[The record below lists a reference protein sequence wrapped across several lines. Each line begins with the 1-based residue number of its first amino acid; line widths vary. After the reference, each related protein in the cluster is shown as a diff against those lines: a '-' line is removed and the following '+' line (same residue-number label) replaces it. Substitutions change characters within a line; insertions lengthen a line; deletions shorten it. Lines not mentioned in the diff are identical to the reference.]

1 MFPQERMECGR
12 PGGIQ
17 AQRPGGS
24 IQIPAVVFRI
34 PNPDWREK
42 SCPFECECSSVFQRT
57 GEVGRQKSTSS
68 LDRSFSACILIG
80 SSVISSYSLATLA
93 EPPLYCLRLME
104 PGEFKMLRWIF
115 ASGAGDPLPI
125 PNPRAALRISWIP
138 WSAQY

>member
-1 MFPQERMECGR
+1 MCPPERMEWRR

-57 GEVGRQKSTSS
+57 ADAGRQKSTSS
-68 LDRSFSACILIG
+68 LDRSFSACSLIW
-80 SSVISSYSLATLA
+80 SSVISSYSLVTLA
-93 EPPLYCLRLME
+93 EPPLYC
-104 PGEFKMLRWIF
+104 FV
-115 ASGAGDPLPI
+115 
-125 PNPRAALRISWIP
+125 SW
-138 WSAQY
+138 SQER